1 MITRFFFTV
10 IKFMW
15 GGKMEKRDKIMS
27 AFLVM
32 ILFMLIFEFG
42 YTIVNFIDYEA
53 RKDSGNERWKQV
65 EERIKKIEECCGCG
79 RDS

>member
-1 MITRFFFTV
+1 
-10 IKFMW
+10 
-15 GGKMEKRDKIMS
+15 MEKRDKIMS
-27 AFLVM
+27 AFLVV